1 MAFQQNIQFMDGA
14 FVAPTFADWQGRAA
28 ALGLKRSGRELVG
41 ACPACGG
48 NDRFA
53 VKPTE
58 GGASLI
64 HCRGCKGFIDI
75 VKAAGFAE
83 DRPTNGAVPTREFQ
97 YRDLLGEHYHSAFR
111 RGDGPDKKCWQ
122 RAGFKD
128 RPLPYRIEHRAD
140 FLDLPVVIVEGEPK
154 ADRLA
159 ALGYAAV
166 SWCGGAHAVL
176 RTRWDA
182 LAGYDAILWP
192 DHDTP
197 GVKAMQRLGETLE
210 AFGGPVRWVSV
221 PDGKP
226 KGWDCMDASEGDI
239 HELIEGAGDFVVSL
253 GAGRDDE
260 TFVPTMAEFLT
271 ADLTPPEFLIEG
283 LFTAAGVNAIGAKPD
298 TGKTTF
304 ERSLAMAVA
313 RGETF
318 LGRRA
323 KQGPVFLGL
332 FEEDAAFTRDFL
344 LKLGATAND
353 PVYPCIRPAPE
364 HLFDRLASWVDDK
377 KPALVILDTMAKAMP
392 GVDLNDYSEVNRAIT
407 PYVNLARSA
416 RTCIL
421 FSHHNRKG
429 EGGDTGEEL
438 LGSTAI
444 RGNIDTTLIIRP
456 DGNRRVME
464 TTQRY
469 GANMPETYLDIDE
482 ATGRIQAAGEKRETR
497 RSEMRES
504 ILCIVGEAGEPM
516 KKSQIEEKVTG
527 GANAIRA
534 MCDRLAK
541 EGALKSWKKGNA
553 IMYALPN

>member
-1 MAFQQNIQFMDGA
+1 MAFQQDIQYMDGA
-14 FVAPTFADWQGRAA
+14 FVAPTFAVWQGRAA

-41 ACPACGG
+41 PCPACGG

-53 VKPTE
+53 VKPVQ
-58 GGASLI
+58 GGAALI
-64 HCRGCKGFIDI
+64 HCRQCKGFVDI
-75 VKAAGFAE
+75 VKAAGLAE
-83 DRPTNGAVPTREFQ
+83 DRPTNGAVPTREFE
-97 YRDLLGEHYHSAFR
+97 YRDLSGKHYHSAFR
-111 RGDGPDKKCWQ
+111 QGDGPGKKCWQ
-122 RAGFKD
+122 RPGFKG
-128 RPLPYRIEHRAD
+128 RALPYRIEHQAD
-140 FLDLPVVIVEGEPK
+140 FGECPIVIPEGEPK
-154 ADRLA
+154 AERLA
-159 ALGYAAV
+159 RLGYATV
-166 SWCGGAHAVL
+166 TWCGGADAVT

-182 LAGYDAILWP
+182 LGGADVILWP
-192 DHDTP
+192 DADAP
-197 GVKAMQRLGETLE
+197 GVKAMERLADTLQGLGC
-210 AFGGPVRWVSV
+210 AVRWVAV

-226 KGWDCMDASEGDI
+226 KGWDCIDASEADI
-239 HELIEGAGDFVVSL
+239 HRLIEGAGDFVDSL
-253 GAGRDDE
+253 RERRDDE
-260 TFVPTMAEFLT
+260 IFVPTMGEFLDM
-271 ADLTPPEFLIEG
+271 DLTPPEFLVRD
-283 LFTAAGVNAIGAKPD
+283 LLTAAGLNAVGAKPD
-298 TGKTTF
+298 AGKTTF

-313 RGETF
+313 RGEAF
-318 LGRRA
+318 LGRPT

-332 FEEDAAFTRDFL
+332 FEEDAAFTRDYL
-344 LKLGATAND
+344 LKLGATASD
-353 PVYPCIRPAPE
+353 PIYPFIRPAPE
-364 HLFDRLASWVDDK
+364 NLFEELAAWVK
-377 KPALVILDTMAKAMP
+377 HAKPALVILDTMAKAMP

-407 PYVNLARSA
+407 PYATLARTT

-444 RGNIDTTLIIRP
+444 RGNIDTTLIIRTE
-456 DGNRRVME
+456 GGRRVME

-516 KKSQIEEKVTG
+516 QKSQIEEKVTG

-541 EGALKSWKKGNA
+541 EGALKSWKQGNA

>member
-407 PYVNLARSA
+407 P
-416 RTCIL
+416 
-421 FSHHNRKG
+421 
-429 EGGDTGEEL
+429 
-438 LGSTAI
+438 
-444 RGNIDTTLIIRP
+444 
-456 DGNRRVME
+456 
-464 TTQRY
+464 
-469 GANMPETYLDIDE
+469 
-482 ATGRIQAAGEKRETR
+482 
-497 RSEMRES
+497 
-504 ILCIVGEAGEPM
+504 
-516 KKSQIEEKVTG
+516 
-527 GANAIRA
+527 
-534 MCDRLAK
+534 
-541 EGALKSWKKGNA
+541 
-553 IMYALPN
+553 